1 MTKLS
6 ASVSTVALAAFFASP
21 ALSADLGKT
30 SDPTSSEYVAPAF
43 QGLGIG
49 INGGGQFTN
58 IDVYDQFDGIGA
70 DGLVGGAHAEY
81 LFALGQF
88 RVGPYIDGGFS
99 NVNTDIG
106 GVDLLNQDW
115 YFGGGVKAGI
125 IVYGS
130 TLIYGKVGYEISKWS
145 ILDDEADADVDSAV
159 LGGGVETM
167 IARNV
172 SLGLEANY
180 VVPMN
185 IEVED
190 QDITDYLDASES
202 LRVLGR
208 LTWRQ

>member
-1 MTKLS
+1 MHKFS
-6 ASVSTVALAAFFASP
+6 ASVSAVALAAFFASP
-21 ALSADLGKT
+21 ALSADLKGG
-30 SDPTSSEYVAPAF
+30 DPTSSDYHSKPAF
-43 QGLGIG
+43 EGLGIG

-99 NVNTDIG
+99 NVNTEIG

-125 IVYGS
+125 TVYGS
-130 TLIYGKVGYEISKWS
+130 TLIYGKVGYEIAKWS
-145 ILDDEADADVDSAV
+145 ILDDEAEADVDSAV

-167 IARNV
+167 IAQNV

-180 VVPMN
+180 VVPLN

-190 QDITDYLDASES
+190 HDITNALEESES
-202 LRVLGR
+202 LRALLR